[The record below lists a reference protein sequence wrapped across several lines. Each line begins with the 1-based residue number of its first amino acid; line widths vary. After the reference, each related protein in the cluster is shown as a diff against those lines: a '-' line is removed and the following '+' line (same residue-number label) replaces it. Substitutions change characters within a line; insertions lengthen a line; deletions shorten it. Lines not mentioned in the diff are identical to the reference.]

1 MKKLKRLITSPASTI
16 ILFIAAA
23 GLLLFSAIGGIR
35 AALTYFSETYVGN
48 AYLYNIGVSLREQCQ
63 TGDSRIVAYRDHV
76 PNSPDE
82 WNEVEGGMGTLL
94 DPQYFL
100 GDDPEL
106 IPGKAYPEELSVE
119 NTGNVDEYVRVTI
132 YRYWLR
138 PDGEKADSF
147 NPDENGVTTQAL
159 SPDLID
165 LNLVNTDL
173 WLKDEKASTDER
185 MVFYYAK
192 MLGRKVNPEQ
202 KETLEDTQKADSESV
217 PLCDSITIDRS
228 IADKVSQVTKEN
240 DGNHKTITTSYD
252 YDGWQFILE
261 ADVDAVQSHNIVD
274 AAKSAWGIDVT
285 LNNGQIQLAN

>member
-1 MKKLKRLITSPASTI
+1 MKKLKKLITSPASTI

-35 AALTYFSETYVGN
+35 AALTYFSETYTEQG
-48 AYLYNIGVSLREQCQ
+48 YLYNIGVSLREQCQ
-63 TGDSRIVAYRDHV
+63 TGDSRIVAYRDHI
-76 PNSPDE
+76 PNTPDQ
-82 WNEVEGGMGTLL
+82 WDEVEGGIGKLL
-94 DPQYFL
+94 DSQYFL

-106 IPGKAYPEELSVE
+106 IPGKTYPEEISVE
-119 NTGNVDEYVRVTI
+119 NTGNVDEFVRVTI

-138 PDGEKADSF
+138 PDGEKASSF
-147 NPDENGVTTQAL
+147 DPDENGVTTQAL
-159 SPDLID
+159 SPELID
-165 LNLVNTDL
+165 INLINTDL

-202 KETLEDTQKADSESV
+202 KETLEVTEKVNSESV
-217 PLCDSITIDRS
+217 PLCDSITIDSS
-228 IADKVSQVTKEN
+228 IADKVSQTVEEGD
-240 DGNHKTITTSYD
+240 DGHKTITTSYD
-252 YDGWQFILE
+252 YDGWQFCVE